1 MRPMPRLLDIVQKL
15 PLRLWRLGRHF
26 SQFKFASAP
35 RWLLEFFLQI
45 LDALGIGDLYD
56 ASASI
61 LKRARKLTQQEKQLA
76 TSIFGDS
83 LPLEKIRVD
92 ERALLGPRQGRFCY
106 VSFYTINS
114 WGEMSD
120 AVFVHELVHIW
131 QYHHLGVVYIPRA
144 LAAQWSRH
152 GYDYGGAAALQ
163 KAIAEGKPLL
173 DFNYEQQASIVEDY
187 FRIKHGQRPMWSRL
201 LTADLPVFEHFVTQL
216 QYSPVQQ

>member
-1 MRPMPRLLDIVQKL
+1 MRPMARLLDIVHKF
-15 PLRLWRLGRHF
+15 PLRLRRLGRHF
-26 SQFKFASAP
+26 TAFKFASAP

-56 ASASI
+56 ASASVV
-61 LKRARKLTQQEKQLA
+61 KRARQLTARERQLA
-76 TSIFGDS
+76 TSIFGNS

-92 ERALLGPRQGRFCY
+92 EHALLGPRQGRFCY

-114 WGEMSD
+114 WGGMSD
-120 AVFVHELVHIW
+120 AVFIHELVHVW

-163 KAIAEGKPLL
+163 KAIAEGKSLL

-187 FRIKHGQRPMWSRL
+187 YRIKNGQRPMWSRL
-201 LTADLPVFEHFVTQL
+201 LTADLPVFEHFVNQL
-216 QYSPVQQ
+216 QHYPAQQ